1 MKKYL
6 DALNTSNWKQVE
18 NFYHVNSVMIEK
30 GKSCMFGNQ
39 GKDNH
44 SSIDFPLMKLV
55 NFSDSGQFQRNGSR
69 FWKVRS
75 SGDKHFKHFKIYP
88 NNFQISNSRYEG
100 VGDFVN
106 IHTDFSFVT
115 EKVKFNRFS
124 NLM

>member
-1 MKKYL
+1 MSLTNEQAESILAPLMKKYL

-39 GKDNH
+39 AIVDSFKGMGADFGKYE
-44 SSIDFPLMKLV
+44 V
-55 NFSDSGQFQRNGSR
+55 
-69 FWKVRS
+69 
-75 SGDKHFKHFKIYP
+75 
-88 NNFQISNSRYEG
+88 QISNSRYEG

-115 EKVKFNRFS
+115 EKQGTLSGKFTQIWKKEDGKYAILHDQFE
-124 NLM
+124 L